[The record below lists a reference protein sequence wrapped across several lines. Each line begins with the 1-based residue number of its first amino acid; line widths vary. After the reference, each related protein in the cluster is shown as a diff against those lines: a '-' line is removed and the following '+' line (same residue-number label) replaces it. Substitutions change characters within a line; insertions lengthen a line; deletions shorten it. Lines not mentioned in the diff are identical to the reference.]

1 MTQVT
6 RRDAIKLGA
15 FLALSSTATVP
26 FVKQQK
32 DKTQQAS
39 LATAE
44 KIPIMCGMCGAG
56 CGLYLVR
63 GEQGQFYV
71 EPNLEHPQPGLC
83 ARAAASIQLWNHPLR
98 LKKPLKNTGEKGNP
112 KFQEIDWE
120 TALNEISA
128 KLKDIISKYGP
139 ESVVFTYHD
148 FYAWHMPLIAF
159 TLGTPNHVQH
169 ASCCHNAS
177 TYARRLVLGAGGPPT
192 VDPDYERARY
202 IIFVG
207 RVLNAAMGMVQRL
220 QKARESGVKLVYVD
234 PRMGN
239 AAMADGEWVPIIP
252 GTDAAFL
259 LAMTHVILTE
269 KLYNESYVKKY
280 TNACFLIK
288 PDGTPLTEK
297 DLGREGTDY
306 VVYDLNANDFLSYKK
321 ATNPALEWEGDAAGV
336 KVRTAFL
343 LLKDRAA
350 QYPPEE
356 AEKICGVPA
365 ETIRRIAREFA
376 NARGVIEDGWWTSKN
391 ANESD
396 AFRVALTLNALVGSI
411 ETAGG
416 LYIKMGSKMPASA
429 TAAADK
435 VTTIT
440 GGTLPPITAK
450 RIDTQ
455 KYPAVP
461 HVFDAVLD
469 AVLEGKPYPV
479 KALFIVGTE
488 PFTRD
493 VNTEKLKQA
502 LKALELVVVIDV
514 VPNDSVD
521 YADYVLPDN
530 IYLEREELADIKWTP
545 HAAIQLSHKALD
557 PPPGV
562 DARNGFW
569 IMMEIVRRTVPERA
583 KAIGYTEEYADYH
596 KFEEFEQLINNKCIE
611 SMAKAWNVSPDE
623 IKKNLE
629 KKGFH
634 IFKYW
639 TPKSGPSTLSTKSG
653 LIEIYSLLALDYKDD
668 PLPKWKPPK
677 YTLPKNPDEFYLVNG
692 RDQYVT
698 AHAVWTWSIQS
709 LADKRVWMNPEDAE
723 RLGIKDGDLIELEGL
738 DNHYK
743 AQARV
748 KVTNRVRK
756 GVLFAYNRVGGRFSK
771 LITGQ
776 YEVLKEG
783 INVNMFTLS
792 WLEPL
797 NGSTGLNS
805 TVKVRRVGA

>member
-1 MTQVT
+1 MDIS
-6 RRDAIKLGA
+6 RRE
-15 FLALSSTATVP
+15 FLALTAAAAAVSVLKLP
-26 FVKQQK
+26 PKPQQEP
-32 DKTQQAS
+32 QSAQAGGE
-39 LATAE
+39 E
-44 KIPIMCGMCGAG
+44 KIPVMCNMCGAG
-56 CGLYLVR
+56 CGVYLVKR
-63 GEQGQFYV
+63 NGTMYV

-83 ARAAASIQLWNHPLR
+83 ARSAAMIQLWNHPLR
-98 LKKPLKNTGEKGNP
+98 LKKPLKRVGERGEG
-112 KFQEIDWE
+112 KFQEVDWE
-120 TALNEISA
+120 TALNEISS
-128 KLKDIISKYGP
+128 KLKEVISKYGP

-169 ASCCHNAS
+169 ASCCHNAG
-177 TYARRLVLGAGGPPT
+177 TYARMLVLGAGGPFT

-202 IIFVG
+202 VIFVG
-207 RVLNAAMGMVQRL
+207 RVLNAAMGMVHRL
-220 QKARESGVKLVYVD
+220 KKAREAGVKLVYVD

-259 LAMTHVILTE
+259 LAMMHVILTE
-269 KLYNESYVKKY
+269 KLYDESYVKKY

-297 DLGREGTDY
+297 DLGREGADY
-306 VVYDLNANDFLSYKK
+306 VVYDLDAKDFVSYKK
-321 ATNPALEWEGDAAGV
+321 AKNPALEWEGEAAGV

-343 LLKDRAA
+343 LLKERAA

-365 ETIRRIAREFA
+365 ATIRRIAREFA
-376 NARGVIEDGWWTSKN
+376 NARGVIEDGWWTAKN
-391 ANESD
+391 ANDSD
-396 AFRVALTLNALVGSI
+396 AFRAALTLNALVGSI

-416 LYIKMGSKMPASA
+416 LYIKLGSRMPASA

-450 RIDTQ
+450 RIDTL

-479 KALFIVGTE
+479 KALIIVGTE

-493 VNTEKLKQA
+493 VNTEKLKKA
-502 LKALELVVVIDV
+502 LKALDLVVVIDV

-521 YADYVLPDN
+521 WADYVLPDN
-530 IYLEREELADIKWTP
+530 VFLEREELADVKWTP

-583 KAIGYTEEYADYH
+583 KAVGYTEEYADYH
-596 KFEEFEQLINNKCIE
+596 KFEEFEALIKKKCLE
-611 SMAKAWNVSPDE
+611 SLSKSWNVPVE
-623 IKKNLE
+623 QIEKALE
-629 KKGFH
+629 EKGF
-634 IFKYW
+634 FVFRAW
-639 TPKSGPSTLSTKSG
+639 TPKPGPGTLPTKSG
-653 LIEIYSLLALDYKDD
+653 LIEIYSLRALDFKDD
-668 PLPKWKPPK
+668 PLPKWKPPP
-677 YTLPKNPDEFYLVNG
+677 YTRPKNPDEFYLVNG
-692 RDQYVT
+692 RDQFVT
-698 AHAVWTWSIQS
+698 AHAVWTWSVAC
-709 LADKRVWMNPEDAE
+709 LVDRRVWMNPKDAE

-738 DNHYK
+738 DNGFK
-743 AQARV
+743 ARARV
-748 KVTNRVRK
+748 KVTNRVRE
-756 GVLFAYNRVGGRFSK
+756 GVLFVYNRAGGRFSR

-783 INVNMFTLS
+783 INPNMFTLS

-797 NGSTGLNS
+797 NGSPSLNS
-805 TVKVRRVGA
+805 TVRVRRVGA